1 MNYHRVLATTRRVL
15 LQLRHDPRTVALM
28 VVVPCLLMAMLRYIY
43 DGQPKVFE
51 RVGPML
57 LAVFPFVVM
66 FVITSVA
73 MLRERTNGTLEL
85 LLTKPLSKGEL
96 LAGYA
101 LAFGAAAIVQVAAA
115 AALTLGVL
123 GLAIHGSAV
132 VLVIMAVADA
142 QLGMALGLFLS
153 AFANSEFQ
161 AVQFLPA
168 FVLPQLLLSGLFA
181 PRDQMA
187 TILRWLS
194 DALPISYAVDGATR
208 AASSPGFSE
217 SLVVDLVVVVACVP
231 LALGLGAVTLRRRTP

>member
-1 MNYHRVLATTRRVL
+1 VNYHRVLATTRRVL

-73 MLRERTNGTLEL
+73 MLRERTSGTLEL

>member
-1 MNYHRVLATTRRVL
+1 
-15 LQLRHDPRTVALM
+15 M

>member
-1 MNYHRVLATTRRVL
+1 
-15 LQLRHDPRTVALM
+15 
-28 VVVPCLLMAMLRYIY
+28 
-43 DGQPKVFE
+43 
-51 RVGPML
+51 
-57 LAVFPFVVM
+57 
-66 FVITSVA
+66 

>member
-1 MNYHRVLATTRRVL
+1 VNYHRVLATTRRVL

>member
-1 MNYHRVLATTRRVL
+1 VNYHRVLATTRRVL

-168 FVLPQLLLSGLFA
+168 FVLPQLLLSGLFG